1 MGEPGKPMAETSS
14 THVFKHL
21 SSSEQNMLLELLL
34 ASGSLKELAKEYG
47 VSYPTI
53 RARLDRL
60 IQRVQELQQQTAPD
74 PLAHKLADLIEQ
86 GQISAAAAH
95 DVLEMHRKLIQFTS
109 VHQEPQ
115 A

>member
-1 MGEPGKPMAETSS
+1 MAETSS

-34 ASGSLKELAKEYG
+34 ASGSLKDLAKEYG

-53 RARLDRL
+53 RTRLDRL
-60 IQRVQELQQQTAPD
+60 IQRVQELQQPNAPD

-86 GQISAAAAH
+86 GQISTAAAQA
-95 DVLEMHRKLIQFTS
+95 VLEMHRKLIQNPS
-109 VHQEPQ
+109 ALQETP